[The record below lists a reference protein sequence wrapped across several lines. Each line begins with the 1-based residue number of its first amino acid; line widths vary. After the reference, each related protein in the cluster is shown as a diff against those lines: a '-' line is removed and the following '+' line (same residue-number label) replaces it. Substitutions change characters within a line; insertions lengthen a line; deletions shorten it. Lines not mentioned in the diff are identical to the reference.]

1 MCGGRHGPSTLY
13 GFDFAKRAALR
24 LRSWSLTHTQGS
36 LWPGASLGVRCKI
49 ATRPSQSPAVTAL
62 PEGEPRTLNPA
73 IPTYNA
79 VAPNPAIPQVTGAPR
94 KLQRSGKRSAHQ
106 LTRHGCTCKSAW
118 HPVQCA
124 ATMPDAAQAGSWQGA
139 CERGGL
145 GAPFAFNQR
154 HLRSKC
160 TGRTLA
166 AGRPPPLAASFFPDS
181 FFAGEERMEPPEGA
195 SQLAW

>member
-1 MCGGRHGPSTLY
+1 MHPW
-13 GFDFAKRAALR
+13 AAV
-24 LRSWSLTHTQGS
+24 H
-36 LWPGASLGVRCKI
+36 PVRC
-49 ATRPSQSPAVTAL
+49 TAASAYKQRDSVRRRRL
-62 PEGEPRTLNPA
+62 LT
-73 IPTYNA
+73 TM
-79 VAPNPAIPQVTGAPR
+79 APKPPPHPR

-106 LTRHGCTCKSAW
+106 PPGHGCTYKSAW
-118 HPVQCA
+118 YPVQCA
-124 ATMPDAAQAGSWQGA
+124 ATMPDAAQAGSWQGS

-166 AGRPPPLAASFFPDS
+166 AGRPLPLAASFFLYS

-195 SQLAW
+195 GPFAWWIFRRKDFQIELFRLKQ

>member
-1 MCGGRHGPSTLY
+1 MPAYEKPPAWPGDVYSIPNRC
-13 GFDFAKRAALR
+13 
-24 LRSWSLTHTQGS
+24 LRSN
-36 LWPGASLGVRCKI
+36 AE
-49 ATRPSQSPAVTAL
+49 ATDPAT
-62 PEGEPRTLNPA
+62 PKPP
-73 IPTYNA
+73 PH
-79 VAPNPAIPQVTGAPR
+79 PR

-106 LTRHGCTCKSAW
+106 PPGHGCTYKSAW
-118 HPVQCA
+118 YPVQCA

-166 AGRPPPLAASFFPDS
+166 AGRPLPLAASFFLYS

-195 SQLAW
+195 GPFAWWIFRRKDFQIELFRLKQ